1 MKLYLVEEYIDRYEP
16 AYFLGIALSL
26 DEAVNK
32 IKLIDCQK
40 VDNPL
45 DKLNGIIITEV
56 TAGDI
61 GYNKEGK
68 MYNYSGV
75 EVKY

>member
-1 MKLYLVEEYIDRYEP
+1 MNVYLIEECTDRYEP
-16 AYFLGIALSL
+16 ANFLGIALSL

-32 IKLIDCQK
+32 VKEIDCLK

-45 DKLNGIIITEV
+45 TEVSGIIITEV
-56 TAGDI
+56 IVNDI
-61 GYNKEGK
+61 GYNKLYK
-68 MYNYSGV
+68 MYNYAGV